1 MLIVSGSGNVYE
13 SIYYHLV
20 GHKFRKKTVLLF
32 RSLWSLSSSSWS
44 FYIIDVSILTYY
56 LNVMVFTII
65 HSYSYRTTVTMDL

>member
-32 RSLWSLSSSSWS
+32 RSLWSLSSNSWS
-44 FYIIDVSILTYY
+44 FHIIDVSILTY

-65 HSYSYRTTVTMDL
+65 YSYSYRTTVTMDL